1 MTLGRFLGA
10 FGVATL
16 LTLAVAP
23 AAQAGGMHRNEAEEK
38 DSMQGRMMKR
48 PMMKRSMMKR
58 GMHHRMHH
66 RMMHKS
72 M

>member
-1 MTLGRFLGA
+1 MTFGRFLGA

-38 DSMQGRMMKR
+38 DSMHGRMMKR
-48 PMMKRSMMKR
+48 PMMKR

-66 RMMHKS
+66 RMMHKG